1 MSAPFK
7 PGDLRQFYEG
17 EDNRHSGR
25 VFLVLEIYESANGV
39 KDVDFLIDGDIVNWL
54 FSYVESNSRPLGPV

>member
-1 MSAPFK
+1 MK

-17 EDNRHSGR
+17 EDARHSGR

-39 KDVDFLIDGDIVNWL
+39 KDVDFLIDGVIVNWL
-54 FSYVESNSRPLGPV
+54 FSYVESHSRLLGPV